1 MVNSK
6 PLIGVFCLLPKWQ
19 SFLFGLM
26 SLACSLSL
34 TFIGRTAS
42 KFSVSLLAVQRTFGQ
57 LICFLPIIG
66 IMALMII
73 GKLRKANLVIRL
85 GSRAVLANY
94 LLISLLK
101 LTAIVTGLIVGIWL
115 ATFAVVSSFTL
126 TMANVA
132 AIINL
137 TMNTLTACFTYTL
150 AAIVIM
156 LLVRSAAIGVLI
168 SLGGVISIYVLQLD
182 PFLSLITPSLTLS
195 DALWPIDV
203 VKQLLLLIAV
213 AEALRMVLNVIRL
226 PAEV

>member
-1 MVNSK
+1 
-6 PLIGVFCLLPKWQ
+6 
-19 SFLFGLM
+19 
-26 SLACSLSL
+26 
-34 TFIGRTAS
+34 
-42 KFSVSLLAVQRTFGQ
+42 
-57 LICFLPIIG
+57 
-66 IMALMII
+66 
-73 GKLRKANLVIRL
+73 
-85 GSRAVLANY
+85 
-94 LLISLLK
+94 
-101 LTAIVTGLIVGIWL
+101 
-115 ATFAVVSSFTL
+115 
-126 TMANVA
+126 
-132 AIINL
+132 
-137 TMNTLTACFTYTL
+137 MNTLTACFTYTL

>member
-1 MVNSK
+1 
-6 PLIGVFCLLPKWQ
+6 
-19 SFLFGLM
+19 
-26 SLACSLSL
+26 
-34 TFIGRTAS
+34 
-42 KFSVSLLAVQRTFGQ
+42 
-57 LICFLPIIG
+57 
-66 IMALMII
+66 MALMII
-73 GKLRKANLVIRL
+73 SKLRKANLLIRL
-85 GSRAVLANY
+85 GSRAALANY

-115 ATFAVVSSFTL
+115 ATFAVVGSFTL
-126 TMANVA
+126 TMASVA

-137 TMNTLTACFTYTL
+137 VMNTLTACFTYTL

>member
-1 MVNSK
+1 
-6 PLIGVFCLLPKWQ
+6 
-19 SFLFGLM
+19 
-26 SLACSLSL
+26 
-34 TFIGRTAS
+34 
-42 KFSVSLLAVQRTFGQ
+42 
-57 LICFLPIIG
+57 
-66 IMALMII
+66 MII
-73 GKLRKANLVIRL
+73 SKLRKANLLIRL
-85 GSRAVLANY
+85 GSRAALANY

-115 ATFAVVSSFTL
+115 ATFAVVGSFTL
-126 TMANVA
+126 TMASVA

-137 TMNTLTACFTYTL
+137 VMNTLTACFTYTL

-203 VKQLLLLIAV
+203 VKQLLIAV

>member
-6 PLIGVFCLLPKWQ
+6 PLIGVFGLLPKWQ

-42 KFSVSLLAVQRTFGQ
+42 KFSVSLLWANLVIQRTFGQ

-73 GKLRKANLVIRL
+73 SKLRKANLLIRL
-85 GSRAVLANY
+85 GSRAALANY

-115 ATFAVVSSFTL
+115 ATFAVVGSFTL
-126 TMANVA
+126 TMASVA

-137 TMNTLTACFTYTL
+137 VMNTLTACFTYTL

-168 SLGGVISIYVLQLD
+168 SLGGVISIYVL
-182 PFLSLITPSLTLS
+182 
-195 DALWPIDV
+195 
-203 VKQLLLLIAV
+203 
-213 AEALRMVLNVIRL
+213 
-226 PAEV
+226 